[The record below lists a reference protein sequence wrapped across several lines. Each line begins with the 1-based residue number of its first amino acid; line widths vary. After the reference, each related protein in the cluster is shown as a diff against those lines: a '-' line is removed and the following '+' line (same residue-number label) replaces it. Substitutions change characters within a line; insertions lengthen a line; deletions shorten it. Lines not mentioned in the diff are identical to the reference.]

1 MNEVTL
7 NVKQIV
13 GPKAIENSEGEK
25 IRILISNNMKHG
37 NNVVVDF
44 KGVTSILSLFLNPA
58 IGDLYGEFS
67 EEQVKKQL
75 RIENLPSEYIE
86 TFKRVVERAKEFYK
100 DKEAMS
106 SVLDGKLD
114 KQNGKT

>member
-1 MNEVTL
+1 MKEITL
-7 NVKQIV
+7 SIKEIV
-13 GPKAIENSEGEK
+13 GSKAIENSEGEN
-25 IRILISNNMKHG
+25 IRVLISNQIKLG

-75 RIENLPSEYIE
+75 RIENFPPEYIE

-100 DKEAMS
+100 DQEAIS
-106 SVLDGKLD
+106 NVIDGKLE
-114 KQNGKT
+114 KQNGKA